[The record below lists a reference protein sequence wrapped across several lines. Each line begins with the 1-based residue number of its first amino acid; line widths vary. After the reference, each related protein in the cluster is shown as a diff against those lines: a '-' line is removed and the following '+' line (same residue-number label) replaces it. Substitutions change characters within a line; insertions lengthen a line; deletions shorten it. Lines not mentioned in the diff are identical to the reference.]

1 MSQWY
6 DKASTL
12 TLGLYENTVVIILT
26 LVSKLNTKMMRL
38 RLYLFLM
45 LLIKAYNLPLSSI
58 RSNRLCCCKISTNN
72 FDKSGSISN
81 QRIMSEKNDKVKLI
95 KSLDDAKSRSKTGL
109 IKLEG

>member
-26 LVSKLNTKMMRL
+26 LESKLTKMMRL

-58 RSNRLCCCKISTNN
+58 RSNLLCRCKISTNN